1 MEALPAQKKLC
12 ETLCEFVLPILFS
25 ILRVLSCLQ
34 DLPLTC
40 MPLLAGCLRFILAHF
55 LLFSPL
61 FIILYA
67 SLSLSNCFT
76 AYVTGSRR
84 RLPLH
89 SCYVH
94 SIISLLLP
102 SFSLCR
108 SSSVLANLPVYGR
121 NVVLARS
128 SAYVRAS
135 RLQALLG
142 RGPRQGPAGRPHT
155 KFLIGIH
162 SSMPCVN
169 FNFPY
174 HFFAFLFSLSCLS

>member
-12 ETLCEFVLPILFS
+12 ETLCEFVFPILFS

-61 FIILYA
+61 FIILYS

-89 SCYVH
+89 SCYVN
-94 SIISLLLP
+94 SIISLSLP

-135 RLQALLG
+135 RLQAL
-142 RGPRQGPAGRPHT
+142 
-155 KFLIGIH
+155 
-162 SSMPCVN
+162 S
-169 FNFPY
+169 
-174 HFFAFLFSLSCLS
+174 